1 MTNRQ
6 NLPVLPLRGTVI
18 FPGLAAPIAAGRPGT
33 LRAIEAALKGDRL
46 VFAVAQRDNAE
57 EPQPDILYSMGVI
70 ARIGQV
76 NRGLGGVQLLLQG
89 EERATALQYTQGDG
103 FLSAVVMKTQDMLP
117 LDDRDPEALR
127 YNSATTD
134 GSSRSNMARLNV
146 QWNKRIDDKSRVE
159 TRLGIGRMTMF
170 SSSHR
175 EEDNVGASATTFF
188 RTQDDTTRSRDT
200 NWSFNTKLT
209 HQMDNEHNLVAGV
222 EGEGTKRHQNRACL
236 QSYTEGNIPEALMSV
251 PSTWNVTRSSRRTR
265 VHHDMFIWA
274 MTLPSSWNV
283 A

>member
-117 LDDRDPEALR
+117 LDDRGIEGADGHGSTVVGMRRHQGDGHPHNGNIGGKRGSPGLALR
-127 YNSATTD
+127 AHPCPDRVSGCNQLCVAVVH
-134 GSSRSNMARLNV
+134 RL
-146 QWNKRIDDKSRVE
+146 K
-159 TRLGIGRMTMF
+159 
-170 SSSHR
+170 
-175 EEDNVGASATTFF
+175 
-188 RTQDDTTRSRDT
+188 
-200 NWSFNTKLT
+200 
-209 HQMDNEHNLVAGV
+209 VAP
-222 EGEGTKRHQNRACL
+222 
-236 QSYTEGNIPEALMSV
+236 I
-251 PSTWNVTRSSRRTR
+251 
-265 VHHDMFIWA
+265 
-274 MTLPSSWNV
+274 
-283 A
+283 